1 MARSLRIWITGAN
14 GQLGRAILRQMKQEE
29 ELYNVL
35 TSDMD
40 VDITDMKQVS
50 RYATATHPNVIINCA
65 GMTDVAACEKD
76 MVGAYKV
83 NALGARNVSAAARMV
98 DARIIQMSTDDVFSG
113 ERRDKLTE
121 FDAVLPG
128 SVYGKSKLAGEMLV
142 RELNPKHLVIRSSW
156 MYGDGNNFVTHLL
169 ERIEA
174 GKEVRVAYDQVSTPT
189 SADALA
195 RASLCLMGSE
205 EYGVY
210 HASCEG
216 SCSRYDFAK
225 KILMLMDK
233 DISLLKPALA
243 EELSGGKRR
252 PKYTI
257 LENLMMKMTE
267 IYKMPRWDED
277 LEEYLTVRGMKYGR

>member
-1 MARSLRIWITGAN
+1 MSRSLRIWITGAE

-40 VDITDMKQVS
+40 VDITDMHQVS
-50 RYATATHPNVIINCA
+50 RYALSTRPNVIINCA
-65 GMTDVAACEKD
+65 GMTDVSDCEKD
-76 MVGAYKV
+76 MVRAYKV

-98 DARIIQMSTDDVFSG
+98 DAKIIQMSTDDVFSG
-113 ERRDKLTE
+113 DRRDKLTE
-121 FDAVLPG
+121 FDATLPN

-156 MYGDGNNFVTHLL
+156 MYGDGNNFVTDLL
-169 ERIEA
+169 KQIEA
-174 GKEVRVAYDQVSTPT
+174 GREVRAAYDQVSSPT
-189 SADALA
+189 STDALA
-195 RASLCLMGSE
+195 RAILCLMESE

-225 KILMLMDK
+225 KVLELADK
-233 DISLLKPALA
+233 DVTLLKPALA
-243 EELSGGKRR
+243 EELTGGKRR
-252 PKYTI
+252 PKYSI

-267 IYKMPRWDED
+267 IYKMPHWETD
-277 LEEYLTVRGMKYGR
+277 LEEYLKTRGMKNGR